1 MKNGLHKV
9 AYAQKANANV
19 VRNAEMEISVKNTF
33 FTRKF
38 VSART
43 CHKFVMRKKR
53 AQKWGYL

>member
-1 MKNGLHKV
+1 
-9 AYAQKANANV
+9 
-19 VRNAEMEISVKNTF
+19 METSVKNTF

-53 AQKWGYL
+53 AQKWGFVWIWKKS